1 MMALRGKKRSV
12 PHWRARPFD
21 VHHGAQTSKGL
32 AEAHYMSSFLE
43 DREPAPDMSG
53 DAVAEAFA
61 AGVTTPA
68 ERKRAFQILFLCQLA
83 GGMGQTL
90 VYAVMPPIAR
100 QLGMSEF
107 ETTMIYSLSSLLWII
122 TSPFWGRRSDIVGR
136 KPIMMVGLLA
146 FAISTTIFACLV
158 LAGLWGWLSLGIL
171 FPLLLLSRS
180 IFGGL
185 GSGNGAAAQAYVA
198 DRTTRSERAVGVAS
212 LGAAFGIGTAI
223 GPGVAA
229 AFAVIHVV
237 APFFAVAALA
247 YSSAALIWFYLP
259 ERTKPSH
266 RVSEKQG
273 EGKRAGLKWYDR
285 RALPWVVISIILSFA
300 QSIVMQLCAFYFI
313 DMLHLKLA
321 EATQMVSVG
330 LMAMAMAAL
339 FAQIGLIQRFNL
351 SVQFLL
357 RWGSVIII
365 FSFAGL
371 VIGYSYGILVTALT
385 LSGLGFGLLRPGL
398 QAGASLSVSHRDQ
411 GAMAGLIGGTSATG
425 MILTPFIFLNSFI
438 GFNVYERMHQAP
450 FIVGALL
457 SMLVLAFALFHPLM
471 KDLKQSAENYED
483 EEEGIGIQ

>member
-1 MMALRGKKRSV
+1 MTTEETAATAKPLPASSAITYSDGSV
-12 PHWRARPFD
+12 
-21 VHHGAQTSKGL
+21 S
-32 AEAHYMSSFLE
+32 
-43 DREPAPDMSG
+43 
-53 DAVAEAFA
+53 
-61 AGVTTPA
+61 TPA

-100 QLGMSEF
+100 RLGMSEF
-107 ETTMIYSLSSLLWII
+107 ETTMIYSLSSLLWIV
-122 TSPFWGRRSDIVGR
+122 TSPFWGRRSDVVGR

-146 FAISTTIFACLV
+146 FAISTTIFATLV
-158 LAGLWGWLSLGIL
+158 LVGLQGWIQVSVL
-171 FPLLLLSRS
+171 FPLLLVARS

-185 GSGNGAAAQAYVA
+185 GSGNGSAAQAYVA
-198 DRTTRSERAVGVAS
+198 DRTTRSERASGVAS

-237 APFFAVAALA
+237 APFYAVALLG
-247 YSSAALIWFYLP
+247 YVSAGLIWFYLP
-259 ERTKPSH
+259 ERMRPTN
-266 RVSEKQG
+266 RVSEMQERK
-273 EGKRAGLKWYDR
+273 ASLKWYDR
-285 RALPWVVISIILSFA
+285 RALPWVAISITLSFA

-313 DMLHLKLA
+313 DMLHLKLDD
-321 EATQMVSVG
+321 ATQMVSVG
-330 LMAMAMAAL
+330 LMAMAIAAL

-351 SVQFLL
+351 SVQWLM
-357 RWGSVIII
+357 RWGAIITI
-365 FSFAGL
+365 FSFLGLIAGF
-371 VIGYSYGILVTALT
+371 SYGILVTALT

-411 GAMAGLIGGTSATG
+411 GAMAGFIAGTSATG

-457 SMLVLAFALFHPLM
+457 VLGILVFALFHPLM
-471 KDLKQSAENYED
+471 RGLQQSADDYED
-483 EEEGIGIQ
+483 EEEGIGLQ

>member
-1 MMALRGKKRSV
+1 MTTEEKTADSAAPVAV
-12 PHWRARPFD
+12 PP
-21 VHHGAQTSKGL
+21 TP
-32 AEAHYMSSFLE
+32 SSF
-43 DREPAPDMSG
+43 G
-53 DAVAEAFA
+53 T
-61 AGVTTPA
+61 GVTTPA

-100 QLGMSEF
+100 RLGMSEF
-107 ETTMIYSLSSLLWII
+107 ETTMIYSLSSLLWIV

-136 KPIMMVGLLA
+136 KPIMMIGLLA

-158 LAGLWGWLSLGIL
+158 LVGLKGWLHLSIL
-171 FPLLLLSRS
+171 FPLLLVARS

-185 GSGNGAAAQAYVA
+185 GSGNGSAAQAYVA
-198 DRTTRSERAVGVAS
+198 DRTTRSERASGVAS

-247 YSSAALIWFYLP
+247 YVSAALIWFFLP
-259 ERTKPSH
+259 ERTRPSN

-273 EGKRAGLKWYDR
+273 RKAGLRWYDR
-285 RALPWVVISIILSFA
+285 RALPWVGISIILSFA

-313 DMLHLKLA
+313 DMLKLKLDD
-321 EATQMVSVG
+321 ATQMVSVG

-351 SVQFLL
+351 SVQWLL
-357 RWGSVIII
+357 RWGSIIVI
-365 FSFAGL
+365 FSFVGL
-371 VIGYSYGILVTALT
+371 VAGSSYGILVTALT

-411 GAMAGLIGGTSATG
+411 GAMAGFIAGTSATG

-438 GFNVYERMHQAP
+438 GFNIYERMHQAP

-457 SMLVLAFALFHPLM
+457 VVPILAFALFHPSMRGL
-471 KDLKQSAENYED
+471 QQAAEDFED
-483 EEEGIGIQ
+483 EEEGIGLQ

>member
-1 MMALRGKKRSV
+1 MTTEDRAATVEERV
-12 PHWRARPFD
+12 PAD
-21 VHHGAQTSKGL
+21 STA
-32 AEAHYMSSFLE
+32 SSF
-43 DREPAPDMSG
+43 
-53 DAVAEAFA
+53 A
-61 AGVTTPA
+61 ASLTTPA

-100 QLGMSEF
+100 RLGMSEF
-107 ETTMIYSLSSLLWII
+107 ETTMIYSLSSFLWIV
-122 TSPFWGRRSDIVGR
+122 TSPFWGRRSDVVGR
-136 KPIMMVGLLA
+136 KPIMMIGLLA

-158 LAGLWGWLSLGIL
+158 LVGLQGWIRVGIL
-171 FPLLLLSRS
+171 FPLLLLARS

-185 GSGNGAAAQAYVA
+185 GSGNGSAAQAYVA
-198 DRTTRSERAVGVAS
+198 DRTTRSERASGVAS

-247 YSSAALIWFYLP
+247 YSSAALIWFFLP

-266 RVSEKQG
+266 RVSEKQ
-273 EGKRAGLKWYDR
+273 EKRGGLKWYDR
-285 RALPWVVISIILSFA
+285 KALPWVMISIVLSFA

-313 DMLHLKLA
+313 DMLHLKL
-321 EATQMVSVG
+321 EDATQMVSVG
-330 LMAMAMAAL
+330 LMAMAIAAL

-351 SVQFLL
+351 SVQWLL
-357 RWGSVIII
+357 RWGSITTI
-365 FSFAGL
+365 FAFIGLIAGF
-371 VIGYSYGILVTALT
+371 SYGILVTALT
-385 LSGLGFGLLRPGL
+385 LAGLGFGLLRPGL

-411 GAMAGLIGGTSATG
+411 GAMAGFIAGTSATG

-457 SMLVLAFALFHPLM
+457 VVGILVFALFHPTMRGLQ
-471 KDLKQSAENYED
+471 QSAEDYED

>member
-1 MMALRGKKRSV
+1 M
-12 PHWRARPFD
+12 
-21 VHHGAQTSKGL
+21 TT
-32 AEAHYMSSFLE
+32 EE
-43 DREPAPDMSG
+43 N
-53 DAVAEAFA
+53 AVAVAPSTGSPASAF
-61 AGVTTPA
+61 GESITTPA

-100 QLGMSEF
+100 RLGMSEF
-107 ETTMIYSLSSLLWII
+107 ETTMIYSLSSLLWIV
-122 TSPFWGRRSDIVGR
+122 TSPFWGRRSDMVGR

-158 LAGLWGWLSLGIL
+158 LIGLQGWVRVGIL
-171 FPLLLLSRS
+171 FPMLLVARS

-185 GSGNGAAAQAYVA
+185 GSGNGSAAQAYVA
-198 DRTTRSERAVGVAS
+198 DRTTRSERASGVAS

-247 YSSAALIWFYLP
+247 YVSAGLIWFFLP

-266 RVSEKQG
+266 RVSEKK
-273 EGKRAGLKWYDR
+273 GKNTGLKWYDR
-285 RALPWVVISIILSFA
+285 RALPWVAVSVTLSFA

-313 DMLHLKLA
+313 DMLHLKL
-321 EATQMVSVG
+321 EDATQMVSVG

-351 SVQFLL
+351 SVQWLL
-357 RWGSVIII
+357 RWGAIITI
-365 FSFAGL
+365 FSFIGLIAGF
-371 VIGYSYGILVTALT
+371 SYGILVTALT

-411 GAMAGLIGGTSATG
+411 GAMAGFIAGTSATG

-438 GFNVYERMHQAP
+438 GYNVYERMHQAP

-457 SMLVLAFALFHPLM
+457 VTGILAFAFFHPTMRGLNQAA
-471 KDLKQSAENYED
+471 DDHED
-483 EEEGIGIQ
+483 EEEGIGLQ

>member
-1 MMALRGKKRSV
+1 MTTEDRAATVEERGPAGST
-12 PHWRARPFD
+12 P
-21 VHHGAQTSKGL
+21 
-32 AEAHYMSSFLE
+32 SSF
-43 DREPAPDMSG
+43 
-53 DAVAEAFA
+53 A
-61 AGVTTPA
+61 ASLTTPA

-100 QLGMSEF
+100 RLGMSEF
-107 ETTMIYSLSSLLWII
+107 ETTMIYSLSSFLWIV
-122 TSPFWGRRSDIVGR
+122 TSPFWGRRSDVVGR
-136 KPIMMVGLLA
+136 KPIMMIGLLA

-158 LAGLWGWLSLGIL
+158 LVGLQGWIRVGIL
-171 FPLLLLSRS
+171 FPLLLLARS

-185 GSGNGAAAQAYVA
+185 GSGNGSAAQAYVA
-198 DRTTRSERAVGVAS
+198 DRTTRSERASGVAS

-247 YSSAALIWFYLP
+247 YSSAALIWFFLP

-266 RVSEKQG
+266 RVSEKQ
-273 EGKRAGLKWYDR
+273 EKRGGLKWYDR
-285 RALPWVVISIILSFA
+285 KALPWVMISIVLSFA

-313 DMLHLKLA
+313 DMLHLKL
-321 EATQMVSVG
+321 EDATQMVSVG
-330 LMAMAMAAL
+330 LMAMAIAAL

-351 SVQFLL
+351 SVQWLL
-357 RWGSVIII
+357 RWGSITTI
-365 FSFAGL
+365 FAFVGLIAGF
-371 VIGYSYGILVTALT
+371 SYGILVTALT
-385 LSGLGFGLLRPGL
+385 LAGLGFGLLRPGL

-411 GAMAGLIGGTSATG
+411 GAMAGFVAGTSATG

-457 SMLVLAFALFHPLM
+457 VVGILVFALFHPTMRGLQ
-471 KDLKQSAENYED
+471 QSAEDYED